1 VFIGV
6 SDVGVYSTGYPA
18 GTLVDWYGIGGSLIA
33 QNLAPSATISS
44 SLNTEFYATVKL
56 PNACS
61 VSTSTITIG
70 NVQLSVS
77 TAMVQTSCAGNDG
90 SITATAV
97 GAGPFTYV
105 WKDALNAIVQTTNTA
120 STTDVLSSLSAGTY
134 SVEVTGNV
142 GGANPALP
150 VCTTPKVFTTV
161 TGSVP
166 YTVAASSTAESCPGL
181 NDGTVLLIV
190 TGGSGN
196 FTYSW
201 NGGAYT
207 TAGVTGLGQGV
218 YNYVVTDV
226 ASGCAT
232 AGSVTVNGNPAV
244 VFDIT
249 TTNVSCFG
257 LSDGSAAFVPG
268 AGSPTV
274 LFYDWLDNTSTSV
287 ASNAD
292 LTGAAA
298 GTYTLSAFDENG
310 CIQTSNPVVITQPAL
325 ISVTSFTPSSGNVG
339 TVVTITGTGFTG
351 ATGVSFNGAAAVT
364 FTVNSATSIT
374 ATVPAG
380 ATTGN
385 VTVFVG
391 GCSGSSSTPFTVIV
405 PSFTTFNV
413 TAFIQGYYIG
423 GSTMNSVLLNQGVS
437 IDPLE
442 CDTIIVNLYDP
453 MSTSTIVESDT
464 VVLATDGTAQANF
477 SAAIAGNSYYVAI
490 QHRSAVLTYSALPIT
505 FTSSTAYDFTSSIS
519 QAAFDNQQDNGDLTF
534 SLFNGDLDF
543 SGSVDALDFLLLDP
557 EIQNGSGGYLNM
569 DLDGSGGVDALDFL
583 ILDPN
588 IQNGIGVAQP

>member
-1 VFIGV
+1 
-6 SDVGVYSTGYPA
+6 
-18 GTLVDWYGIGGSLIA
+18 
-33 QNLAPSATISS
+33 
-44 SLNTEFYATVKL
+44 
-56 PNACS
+56 
-61 VSTSTITIG
+61 
-70 NVQLSVS
+70 
-77 TAMVQTSCAGNDG
+77 MVQTSCAGNDG

-105 WKDALNAIVQTTNTA
+105 WKNALNAIVRITTNTA
-120 STTDVLSSLSAGTY
+120 STTDVYGSLSAGTY

-292 LTGAAA
+292 LTGATA
-298 GTYTLSAFDENG
+298 GTYTVSAFDEFG

-339 TVVTITGTGFTG
+339 TVVTITGSGFTG

-413 TAFIQGYYIG
+413 TAFIEGYYIG
-423 GSTMNSVLLNQGVS
+423 GSEMTSALVNSGIGV
-437 IDPLE
+437 DPLE
-442 CDTIIVNLYDP
+442 SDTIIVNLYDP
-453 MSTSTIVESDT
+453 LSTTTVVESDT
-464 VVLATDGTAQANF
+464 VVIATNGTATANF
-477 SAAIAGNSYYVAI
+477 SAAIAGNSFYVAI
-490 QHRSAVLTYSALPIT
+490 QHRNAVLTYSALPIT
-505 FTSSTAYDFTSSIS
+505 FSSNTTYDFTTDAT
-519 QAAFDNQQDNGDLTF
+519 QAYGDNMKDNGDGTWSIF
-534 SLFNGDLDF
+534 SADLNQDGFVDIVDYPLFEADQLGLASGYIATDINGDGYTDIVDYPIFEANQLNLIQ
-543 SGSVDALDFLLLDP
+543 SVIP
-557 EIQNGSGGYLNM
+557 
-569 DLDGSGGVDALDFL
+569 
-583 ILDPN
+583 
-588 IQNGIGVAQP
+588 